1 MRFMPDEYPK
11 ETHVSDTPTPSTD
24 TGNEPQ
30 GTEPQGAEEAKT
42 FDQAAV
48 DRIVEERLARERK
61 RYADYDDLK
70 AKADEADR
78 VKAEQ
83 EEANASD
90 LDKAVKAAKKET
102 EEALRAEFA
111 RVRVADKVD
120 ALAAGKFADVEDA
133 RLRLSSRTEDFIKD
147 GDVDTD
153 AITKALDEVLEK
165 HPHLAAKPKEEP
177 KPTPQR
183 AGIGTSGDGK
193 KDTPVSAGF
202 DRLRNAYGNAG

>member
-1 MRFMPDEYPK
+1 MS
-11 ETHVSDTPTPSTD
+11 ETKTDPTESGTETQGDPQ
-24 TGNEPQ
+24 GNE
-30 GTEPQGAEEAKT
+30 GEGKT

-48 DRIVEERLARERK
+48 DRIVEERLARER
-61 RYADYDDLK
+61 RRFADYDDLK
-70 AKADEADR
+70 AKAEEADR
-78 VKAEQ
+78 LKAEQ

-90 LDKAVKAAKKET
+90 LEKAVNAAKKET

-133 RLRLSSRTEDFIKD
+133 RLRLAGRVEDFISD

-177 KPTPQR
+177 KPSPQR
-183 AGIGTSGDGK
+183 AGIGTSGSGK
-193 KDTPVSAGF
+193 KDAPVSAGF
-202 DRLRNAYGNAG
+202 DRLRNAYGNAGA